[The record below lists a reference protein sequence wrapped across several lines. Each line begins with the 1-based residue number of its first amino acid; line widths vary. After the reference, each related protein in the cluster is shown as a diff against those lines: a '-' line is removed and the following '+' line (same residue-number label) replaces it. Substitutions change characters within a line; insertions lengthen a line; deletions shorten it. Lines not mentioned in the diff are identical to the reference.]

1 MCVLGVKGLGAHV
14 VMGVTCCVFMVC
26 IGGCMA
32 GGVGEGLP

>member
-1 MCVLGVKGLGAHV
+1 MCVLGVVGLDAYG
-14 VMGVTCCVFMVC
+14 VMGVTCCVCMVR